1 MPNGYSNKRVRL
13 PNQRTTMKITY
24 HAGQRFLQRVFE
36 FTSCSQKQISNAMK
50 LLERDLFNVER
61 RNKSRVILPS
71 FPDFHGV
78 FVENT
83 LVTVIPKR

>member
-1 MPNGYSNKRVRL
+1 
-13 PNQRTTMKITY
+13 MKITY
-24 HAGQRFLQRVFE
+24 HASERFLQRVLN
-36 FTSCSQKQISNAMK
+36 FTSYSKKQVSNAMQ
-50 LLERDLFNVER
+50 LLERDLFDIEL

-71 FPDFHGV
+71 FPNFHGV

>member
-1 MPNGYSNKRVRL
+1 M
-13 PNQRTTMKITY
+13 QITY

-36 FTSCSQKQISNAMK
+36 FTSCSRIEISNAMK
-50 LLERDLFNVER
+50 LLKRDLLNVEL

-71 FPDFHGV
+71 FPDFYGV

-83 LVTVIPKR
+83 LVTVIPKRNHATL